1 MSAHKHMHKHTS
13 GDEHDFEPEH
23 GLPERLP
30 AGERLLWQGSPDW
43 RTLAVRSFHVRQLA
57 VYFGIILAARA
68 VTVLVQGGSVLD
80 AAVAALWLTPA
91 VGLALGLLTGM
102 AWLTSRT
109 TVYTITDKRVVMR
122 IGIVLSLTFNLP
134 FRSISGAGLRAHG
147 DGTGSIPI
155 TIARSEKIA
164 YVHLWPH
171 ARPWR
176 VAQPEPMLC
185 SVRDAAQVAQ
195 TLSQAWSAATGIA
208 VQPAGSTPHVLA
220 PAGPAASARPRHA
233 PSMLV
238 SH

>member
-1 MSAHKHMHKHTS
+1 VSGLQHAHKHTS

-30 AGERLLWQGSPDW
+30 AGEHLLWQGSPDW

-57 VYFGIILAARA
+57 VYFAVILAARA
-68 VTVLVQGGSVLD
+68 ITVLVQGGSALD
-80 AAVAALWLTPA
+80 AGVAALWLTPA
-91 VGLALGLLTGM
+91 VILALGLLTGM

-134 FRSISGAGLRAHG
+134 FRSITGAGLRAHG

-208 VQPAGSTPHVLA
+208 VQPAGGAANVLS
-220 PAGPAASARPRHA
+220 PAGPTSARPRHT
-233 PSMLV
+233 PSMLAT
-238 SH
+238 H

>member
-1 MSAHKHMHKHTS
+1 MSGHRHTS
-13 GDEHDFEPEH
+13 GDEHDFEPER
-23 GLPERLP
+23 GLPEPLP
-30 AGERLLWQGSPDW
+30 ASERLLWQGSPDW
-43 RTLAVRSFHVRQLA
+43 RTLAVHSFHVRKLLL
-57 VYFGIILAARA
+57 YFGVILSARA
-68 VTVLVQGGSVLD
+68 ATVVLQGGSAFD
-80 AAVAALWLTPA
+80 GAVAALWLTPA
-91 VGLALGLLTGM
+91 AALALGVITLM

-134 FRSISGAGLRAHG
+134 FRKITGAGLRAHG
-147 DGTGSIPI
+147 DGSGSIPI
-155 TIARSEKIA
+155 ALAPAEKIA

-185 SVRDAAQVAQ
+185 SLLNAEQVAQ

-208 VQPAGSTPHVLA
+208 PAAAARAATTNPSTARSQPA
-220 PAGPAASARPRHA
+220 R
-233 PSMLV
+233 SMLA